1 MLELNDFCVNRCCAG
16 GLSLPEFVK
25 LANDVGVHNIELRT
39 DIHQGSNFLDDLT
52 TDEFNNLQRN
62 YDVHVANI
70 SAEFNL
76 DDQSNWNQKLQEV
89 TKLTEIAQ
97 KIGAQNIL
105 FTPIR
110 NTDDIRTDEQKFA
123 DLVHNIRI
131 YSDILG
137 AVGVNGLV
145 EPLGFGDSSLR
156 FPWVAQRIL
165 QEADAKNFKLIA
177 DTFHYYKSGVTK
189 DDFTKKVDVSRVGL
203 IHLSSITTNKNPEE
217 ADDADRYFISDNK
230 DDVMKSVEQ
239 ANWFKESNYFGL
251 YSFEPCAPEIND
263 WSYDKCKKEISSSIE
278 KIIGG

>member
-1 MLELNDFCVNRCCAG
+1 MLELNDFCINRCCAG
-16 GLSLPEFVK
+16 GLSLPDFVK

-39 DIHQGSNFLDDLT
+39 DIHHGSNFLDDLSIA
-52 TDEFNNLQRN
+52 EFNNLQRN

-76 DDQSNWNQKLQEV
+76 DDRSDLN
-89 TKLTEIAQ
+89 TKLKGVSELAEIAQ
-97 KIGAQNIL
+97 KIGADHIL

-110 NTDDIRTDEQKFA
+110 NADDIRTDEQKFD

-137 AVGVNGLV
+137 TVGVNGLV

-156 FPWVAQRIL
+156 FPWVAQKVL

-177 DTFHYYKSGVTK
+177 DTFHYYKAEVTK
-189 DDFTKKVDVSRVGL
+189 KDFDEKVDVNRVGL
-203 IHLSSITTNKNPEE
+203 IHLSSITSKKSPEE
-217 ADDADRYFISDNK
+217 ADDADRYFISTNEE
-230 DDVMKSVEQ
+230 DVMNSIEQ

-251 YSFEPCAPEIND
+251 YSFEPCAPEINN
-263 WSYDKCKKEISSSIE
+263 WSYDKCKQEISDSID
-278 KIIGG
+278 KIIAG